1 MKSSSPVKL
10 LDAAT
15 VLGDHV
21 HPLPFDKKP
30 IVICGGSFNN
40 DFSRVRTHASECAV
54 IDRLLAEADPRRVCF
69 IIGDQLNGYEKYL
82 LDHAG
87 GRFEIYAFVPKL
99 ISGSLARKLAGC
111 GAYIRVGTEASAMGL
126 YKSIAYEVFKHRSSI
141 LIAFEGNAAG
151 ENLIQ
156 EARNAKYETRIFVNA
171 RARSLRSKA
180 ASLQGYVTLFD
191 SDAIV
196 PDILKYTERH

>member
-1 MKSSSPVKL
+1 
-10 LDAAT
+10 
-15 VLGDHV
+15 
-21 HPLPFDKKP
+21 
-30 IVICGGSFNN
+30 
-40 DFSRVRTHASECAV
+40 
-54 IDRLLAEADPRRVCF
+54 
-69 IIGDQLNGYEKYL
+69 
-82 LDHAG
+82 
-87 GRFEIYAFVPKL
+87 
-99 ISGSLARKLAGC
+99 
-111 GAYIRVGTEASAMGL
+111 MGL